1 MATLALNSGLW
12 VRRLLNSFGEGC
24 VYGGTPFQGR
34 YPTSE
39 VNDGGC
45 PENQAAS
52 AGSGLTCPDYGP
64 LVKAFGFSY
73 RTLHKE
79 DDTKQVI
86 STFLAQKQPTILEVF
101 MAPDQLL
108 VPKFS
113 ISITAEG
120 KLVSPPLE
128 DLSPLI
134 PMEQLKL
141 LLLVPVHANSTA
153 LNRKVAQAKG
163 DAIY

>member
-1 MATLALNSGLW
+1 
-12 VRRLLNSFGEGC
+12 
-24 VYGGTPFQGR
+24 
-34 YPTSE
+34 
-39 VNDGGC
+39 
-45 PENQAAS
+45 
-52 AGSGLTCPDYGP
+52 
-64 LVKAFGFSY
+64 VKAFGFSY